1 MSQRARSSSVSGS
14 KAGSNKPGAR
24 EPAMSQGPTK
34 RSGSHLASNVSMS
47 QEANNEEQAAR
58 DQPRCH
64 RARSY

>member
-1 MSQRARSSSVSGS
+1 MSGS
-14 KAGSNKPGAR
+14 EAGSNKPGAR

-58 DQPRCH
+58 DQPRCLELEG
-64 RARSY
+64 AMS